1 MIKYLYVCTSSQRD
15 LFLEQ
20 TFASIVSLKQKIPK
34 AFVALL
40 IDKCTEQTLT
50 DGRERIKDLVD
61 ELVVRDL
68 DANLSDKVRSRIL
81 KTSMRNCIEGDFLYI
96 DSDTVILEDLSEIEN
111 VPYDLGGVQDSHVLL
126 SKNPMLQKKE
136 HLKELS
142 KLNSDKAFL
151 TSEIYIN
158 GGVLFARDV
167 PKNREFFRLW
177 NKHYL
182 EFLKKENISQDQPT
196 LSLVNYLMGFPIHE
210 LNGKWNCQLNYGA
223 SFYRK
228 AKILHYFSSVNIPV
242 SIQKIYGLIREYG
255 FDAKA
260 SKCILEQL
268 EENAFNFGRS
278 AIAKDREY
286 DLMKTASY
294 RLLLLIFSSFP
305 KIFALFEKIASLGRG
320 RGLYLKM
327 KRGT

>member
-20 TFASIVSLKQKIPK
+20 TFASIVSLKQKMPK
-34 AFVALL
+34 AFVVLL
-40 IDKCTEQTLT
+40 IDKCTELTLT

-61 ELVVRDL
+61 ELVVRNL
-68 DANLSDKVRSRIL
+68 DANLSGKVRSRIL
-81 KTSMRNCIEGDFLYI
+81 KTSMRNCVDGDFLYI

-111 VPYDLGGVQDSHVLL
+111 VPCDLGGVQDSHVSL
-126 SKNPMLQKKE
+126 SKNPMLQKKD

-142 KLNSDKAFL
+142 KLNSDRAFFS
-151 TSEIYIN
+151 SEIYIN

-177 NKHYL
+177 NKYYL

-196 LSLVNYLMGFPIHE
+196 LSLVNYLMGFPIYE

-228 AKILHYFSSVNIPV
+228 VKILHYFSSVNIPDA
-242 SIQKIYGLIREYG
+242 IQEIYELIRKYE

-260 SKCILEQL
+260 RACALEQL
-268 EENAFNFGRS
+268 EEKAFNFGPS
-278 AIAKDREY
+278 VVAKGREY
-286 DLMKTASY
+286 DLMRTASY
-294 RLLLLIFSSFP
+294 RLLLLVFSSFP
-305 KIFALFEKIASLGRG
+305 KIFSLIEKVASLGRG

-327 KRGT
+327 KRRS

>member
-1 MIKYLYVCTSSQRD
+1 MLKYLYVCTSSQRD

-34 AFVALL
+34 AFVVLL
-40 IDKCTEQTLT
+40 IDNCTEQTLS

-61 ELVVRDL
+61 ELVVRNL
-68 DANLSDKVRSRIL
+68 DANLSGKVRSRIL
-81 KTSMRNCIEGDFLYI
+81 KTSMRNCVDGDFLYI

-111 VPYDLGGVQDSHVLL
+111 VPCDLGGVQDSHVSL
-126 SKNPMLQKKE
+126 SKNPMLQKKN

-151 TSEIYIN
+151 TCEIYIN
-158 GGVLFARDV
+158 SGVLFVRDV
-167 PKNREFFRLW
+167 PKNRDFFRLW
-177 NKHYL
+177 NKYYL

-196 LSLVNYLMGFPIHE
+196 LALVNYLMGFPIYE

-223 SFYRK
+223 SFYWK
-228 AKILHYFSSVNIPV
+228 VKILHYFSSVNIPGAV
-242 SIQKIYGLIREYG
+242 QEIYELIRKYA

-260 SKCILEQL
+260 RACALDQL
-268 EENAFNFGRS
+268 EEKVFNFGPS
-278 AIAKDREY
+278 VVTKGREY
-286 DLMKTASY
+286 DLMRTASY

-305 KIFALFEKIASLGRG
+305 KVFALFEKIASLGRG

-327 KRGT
+327 KRRA